1 MADSKLKTV
10 TKDEPCRHCG
20 KPDWCYRLDD
30 LEVCKR
36 GMIADGWQA
45 TTASDTEGSLY
56 LRIAKADRP
65 WGQTFKHEYKY
76 FDSDRTATVTR
87 TYLADKSG
95 KDCKMQS
102 GTKQA
107 DLMPYKW
114 ELVSNADQIFL
125 AEGELKADDLMDR
138 GLLTTSCRL
147 WTDKQASLFTGKTV
161 VLILDCDREGIKKSG
176 KASALLTKHGATVQY
191 CYLPRIGNWQYLPE
205 NGGLDSY
212 DYFRLG
218 GTVDELRDCI
228 TDRPLEFKSDRP
240 DEDDLSLDANHL
252 AGLTNYPK
260 PDSGL
265 LPEVIERAID
275 GLAEKMGLSPELYY
289 ADLLS
294 AAGSLIPIGAT
305 LLIDSGTDYHCPP
318 IFWVGTV
325 AETGAMKSPKSKA
338 ILNPLI
344 ELQHNAEEIYKAE
357 LEIWQA
363 QEKSGE
369 STDKKPV
376 GRDYY
381 LSDFTLEYISQT
393 ISKQP
398 LQGFTLYMDELA
410 AFFRGFDQYRN
421 GKGSDRARFLSA
433 YDGGAWKSNRKS
445 DDTRVFA
452 KRTGISIIGGIQ
464 PSVLQKIMTDDLS
477 SEDGLWARFSWIRL
491 PLTKTPAPSGGKYLV
506 GDLLKGLYRDLSNL
520 PAATYTLSKQA
531 QQLWADW
538 HDEMES
544 IKLVEA
550 SPILRAIYP
559 KMKERAGR
567 IALIAHCI
575 NHRDGLSAE
584 VSVETLQKAIS
595 FTRWLIAQ
603 SKELYAEF
611 GIGDNPEMS
620 RILKFV
626 NRFQGCG
633 ELTSKQVR
641 GWWSGTKKPKLQEI
655 RDFMTKVVNLGYAI
669 ANGDPTKGDYKISI
683 TKLSH
688 FSHLPLEPL
697 QGQDLTGD
705 YKLVTNLVTI
715 VTSPNPENPKGDYSD
730 YKSDYSLVI
739 NQTQTEQD
747 IQPQVTKV
755 TKVSK
760 NGIENYE
767 DFADF

>member
-1 MADSKLKTV
+1 MTDSKLKTV
-10 TKDEPCRHCG
+10 TKDEPCRHCD

-45 TTASDTEGSLY
+45 TTKPDTEGSFY
-56 LRIAKADRP
+56 LRIAKTDRP
-65 WGQTFKHEYKY
+65 WGQTFKHEYRY
-76 FDSDRTATVTR
+76 FDSDRTATQRRYYNPET
-87 TYLADKSG
+87 KK
-95 KDCKMQS
+95 KDCKWTEN
-102 GTKQA
+102 GVTQA

-114 ELVSNADQIFL
+114 ELASSNNLIFI
-125 AEGELKADDLMDR
+125 AEGEMQVDDLIDR

-147 WTDKQASLFTGKTV
+147 WADRQASLFTGKTV
-161 VLILDCDREGIKKSG
+161 VLILDCDREGIEKFG
-176 KASALLTKHGATVQY
+176 KAAALLTKHGATVKY
-191 CYLPRIGNWQYLPE
+191 CYLPKIGNWQYPPK

-228 TDRPLEFKSDRP
+228 TDHPLKFKSDQ

-252 AGLTNYPK
+252 AELTNYSK
-260 PDSGL
+260 PENGL
-265 LPEVIERAID
+265 LPEAIERAIT

-289 ADLLS
+289 ADLL
-294 AAGSLIPIGAT
+294 ATAGSLIPIGTT

-318 IFWVGTV
+318 VFWIGTV

-344 ELQHNAEEIYKAE
+344 ELQYTAEEIYKAE

-363 QEKSGE
+363 QEKSEE
-369 STDKKPV
+369 STGKKPV

-393 ISKQP
+393 IAKQP

-491 PLTKTPAPSGGKYLV
+491 PLTKAPSPSGGRYV
-506 GDLLKGLYRDLSNL
+506 IGDLLKGLYRDLGNL
-520 PAATYTLSKQA
+520 PEGTTYTLSKQA
-531 QQLWADW
+531 QQLWAIW
-538 HDEMES
+538 HDEMEAL
-544 IKLVEA
+544 KLTEA

-575 NHRDGLSAE
+575 NHRGGLATE
-584 VSVETLQKAIS
+584 ISVDTLQKAIS

-611 GIGDNPEMS
+611 GIGDNPEMA
-620 RILKFV
+620 RILRFV
-626 NRFQGCG
+626 NRFQNCG
-633 ELTSKQVR
+633 EINAVQVR
-641 GWWSGTKKPKLQEI
+641 AWWSTKKPKLQEI
-655 RDFMTKVVNLGYAI
+655 RDFMSKVVNLGYAI
-669 ANGDPTKGDYKISI
+669 AKGDPTKSNYIVTVTRGSQ
-683 TKLSH
+683 
-688 FSHLPLEPL
+688 FSQQQMEPL
-697 QGQDLTGD
+697 PDIALTVDCVPVNNSVKTVNNFSLDTDPVDCGD
-705 YKLVTNLVTI
+705 CQADCVPVNSQI
-715 VTSPNPENPKGDYSD
+715 
-730 YKSDYSLVI
+730 
-739 NQTQTEQD
+739 QTEKDLQT
-747 IQPQVTKV
+747 PLTEL
-755 TKVSK
+755 TAYSK
-760 NGIENYE
+760 NGIENHD
-767 DFADF
+767 DFTDF